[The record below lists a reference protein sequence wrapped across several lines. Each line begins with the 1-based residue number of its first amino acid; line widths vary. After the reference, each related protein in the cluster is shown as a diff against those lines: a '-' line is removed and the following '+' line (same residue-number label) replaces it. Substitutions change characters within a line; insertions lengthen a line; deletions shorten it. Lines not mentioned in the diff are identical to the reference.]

1 MRSRFGS
8 QVSPAD
14 AMSEGPKKLKYPS
27 LIPTEE
33 QTPDD
38 EHRSAYLQLKVLT
51 TYMATEFLGMKQEQL
66 ADLFQNFGTEDKLPR
81 IRELYDF
88 IIEAINTTPNAKMG
102 RMKLDKMV
110 NIFNAYSGIT
120 PDKRAFETAIG
131 VKAFKAV
138 GEYYEDGS
146 YRKYARLTP
155 AEPTSPTVQTPF
167 PPTGGQADARGIV
180 SYDSARGGR
189 EYTMAQV
196 QADSY

>member
-33 QTPDD
+33 QTSDD

-66 ADLFQNFGTEDKLPR
+66 ADIFQNFGTEDKLPR

-88 IIEAINTTPNAKMG
+88 VIYAIDTTSNAKMG
-102 RMKLDKMV
+102 RMILDTMF
-110 NIFNAYSGIT
+110 NIF
-120 PDKRAFETAIG
+120 TALSLI
-131 VKAFKAV
+131 
-138 GEYYEDGS
+138 
-146 YRKYARLTP
+146 L
-155 AEPTSPTVQTPF
+155 
-167 PPTGGQADARGIV
+167 I
-180 SYDSARGGR
+180 
-189 EYTMAQV
+189 
-196 QADSY
+196 

>member
-38 EHRSAYLQLKVLT
+38 EHMSAYLQVKVLT

-88 IIEAINTTPNAKMG
+88 VINAIDTTSNAKMG

-120 PDKRAFETAIG
+120 PDKRAL
-131 VKAFKAV
+131 
-138 GEYYEDGS
+138 
-146 YRKYARLTP
+146 RLLLALRHLRPLENTTRMDRT
-155 AEPTSPTVQTPF
+155 ENTQ
-167 PPTGGQADARGIV
+167 G
-180 SYDSARGGR
+180 
-189 EYTMAQV
+189 
-196 QADSY
+196 